1 MNLSLREVTKD
12 SVRAVCQLDAGDGGR
27 QVAPNAVSIA
37 QAYFQDEA
45 WFRAIHAHE
54 ELVGFV
60 MLYDPT
66 LVAAPEENQFFLWRL
81 MIDKAHQGKG
91 LGAAAVQLLIEHV
104 RTRPGAR
111 ELLVSHVRGAD
122 ALARFYTRL
131 GFATPE
137 RRRTGSW

>member
-1 MNLSLREVTKD
+1 
-12 SVRAVCQLDAGDGGR
+12 
-27 QVAPNAVSIA
+27 VSIA

-45 WFRAIHAHE
+45 WFRAIHADE

-60 MLYDPT
+60 MVYDPT

-111 ELLVSHVRGAD
+111 ELLVSHMSGAD
-122 ALARFYTRL
+122 GLARFYTRL
-131 GFATPE
+131 GF
-137 RRRTGSW
+137 RYTGAEEDGELVMALELG